1 MALGFSEKDHAMNI
15 LICGANGFVGR
26 HLTLALRKAGHTV
39 IRGVRTPKEPSDIP
53 IDYRLDT
60 SKKAW
65 RPRLT
70 GIDAVINAVGVLR
83 TSTRA
88 PMQQLHEETPRALF
102 QACAE
107 AGVKRIVHVSAL
119 GIDKGIQTEYF
130 QTRRM
135 AETSL
140 CALSDSVQWLILRPS
155 LIYGEDGASARLFR
169 RLAGL
174 PLQVLPMGG
183 TQTVQPV
190 HIDDICTAVTRWFD
204 TNSFYNQI
212 IPAAGAEATSLRGM
226 LDSYRA
232 QMQLGPAWHI
242 GMPAIFMRLAARV
255 GDAIPA
261 SPLCSDTLTML
272 LAGNTTDTTRFEE
285 LLGRTP
291 QSYRAFLLGDA
302 NGAH

>member
-1 MALGFSEKDHAMNI
+1 MAFSFSEKERAMNI

-26 HLTLALRKAGHTV
+26 HLTQALRKVGHNV
-39 IRGVRTPKEPSDIP
+39 IRGVRKPNEPSDIA
-53 IDYRLDT
+53 IDYMLDT
-60 SKKAW
+60 VKEAW
-65 RPRLT
+65 LPRLS

-83 TSTRA
+83 ASAQA
-88 PMQQLHEETPRALF
+88 PMQQLHGEAPSALF
-102 QACAE
+102 QACADV
-107 AGVKRIVHVSAL
+107 GIKRIVHVSAL
-119 GIDKGIQTEYF
+119 GIDKCINTEYF

-135 AETSL
+135 AEASL
-140 CALSDSVQWLILRPS
+140 CALPDCVQWLILRPS

-291 QSYRAFLLGDA
+291 QSYRTFLLGDA